1 MLYTDGLIEVM
12 NEGGEMFGEDRLI
25 DLVKS
30 CSKIDIKRTSGRLK
44 DSYESFKGDALAED
58 DITALLI
65 EF

>member
-1 MLYTDGLIEVM
+1 M